1 MRYKRYNSS
10 FVETGVMMENR
21 LLKLLRAASLGTA
34 GLIAAGSAGSAAT
47 LEEVAAYE
55 AAVNSGSLAA
65 FARFLERYPTGP
77 LSERI
82 LQSVHDRLPPDD
94 PVATQIASVPE
105 TATDE
110 QTRELSLNVS
120 RELQARADHP
130 Y

>member
-1 MRYKRYNSS
+1 
-10 FVETGVMMENR
+10 MENR

-34 GLIAAGSAGSAAT
+34 GLIAAGSASSAAT

-65 FARFLERYPTGP
+65 FAKFLERYPTGP

-82 LQSVHDRLPPDD
+82 LQSVHDRLPRED
-94 PVATQIASVPE
+94 PIATQIASATE

-110 QTRELSLNVS
+110 LARELSLTVS
-120 RELQARADHP
+120 RELQARADLP